1 MPMAKRTGPAD
12 QGAILI
18 PTLVAAAV
26 GGLLAVGASL
36 IVVSSASDSG
46 AGPVDKPLV
55 TYDQK

>member
-1 MPMAKRTGPAD
+1 MPMVKRPDD

-18 PTLVAAAV
+18 PTLVAAVV

-36 IVVSSASDSG
+36 VVVSSASDSG
-46 AGPVDKPLV
+46 AAPVDKPLV